1 MSYYECKRCFYKTQL
16 KKDMKKHL
24 NKVNKCD
31 RTIDSYEYKDED
43 LEKLSLTLNNSVY
56 KKDNNSNETCS
67 FCNKTFNRKFNLTRH
82 LEKFH
87 KSEDSTLKNTEKID
101 NDKNIT
107 KLNNEQQLEN
117 NETTIGNIHINGE
130 VSTNSNL
137 NALNGEE
144 NILGNSNIIGDA
156 NNIGDVINN
165 NIYLINGFDKAWST
179 EHMDKCIKF
188 FTILSKYKFT
198 NLLSE
203 VLKNDNNL
211 NVLLNDETKN
221 GLVYKNDDEQFVK
234 MKETDIFSKSAE
246 KLFFELKNIFNEFK
260 DMSDYLDE
268 DVIKL
273 LNAKEQDT
281 TKKYSNYL
289 NKEDIKEGVNK
300 NMKDLFNDKRDKT
313 LKIMKGKNKLDLE
326 DYDKDYVMKP
336 EEYMHGF

>member
-1 MSYYECKRCFYKTQL
+1 MSYYECKRCFYQTKL
-16 KKDMKKHL
+16 KSDIKRHL
-24 NKVNKCD
+24 NKLTKCD

-43 LEKLSLTLNNSVY
+43 LEKLSLTLNNPIY
-56 KKDNNSNETCS
+56 KKEANLTEFCT
-67 FCNKTFNRKFNLTRH
+67 FCNKIFSRKDSLNRH

-87 KSEDSTLKNTEKID
+87 KPKTT
-101 NDKNIT
+101 T
-107 KLNNEQQLEN
+107 LNNEKIENNEQKLEN